1 MNPEVGKSS
10 SDENYGGYSFEQTE
24 SGIYVPK
31 GKQISNEIAKTQKAD
46 IDEPQVP
53 SQNEVDL
60 SQYEEVFV
68 VDPEEA
74 AKKYMETGQTS
85 PLVTVRSKT
94 ETSTT
99 PTQEANTTTK
109 QEADAIPSQ
118 PTVAT
123 GTPTLQE
130 NEDDLRYRK
139 ALNSVQNGDRTLIAE
154 DKRRYE
160 QGEGAATIME
170 DDEAKRY
177 EQTLQDIEKRNQ
189 QPPLTKLEQ
198 SLQRDKAEMQ
208 QKEATETA
216 EKERKHQEA
225 LDRNRELNRNWRP
238 SMSDGILR
246 MEQDANRIIQENQEF
261 EKNFTYVNKENKRV
275 EIPLPIREQM
285 TEMFGSGTQIQDP
298 KTAEKYAVMENDLYN
313 QRYNEKVAELKNR
326 GFDDATIDAYM
337 KIAKYEIKNAIQ
349 EDVKTMVTNDFLKKV
364 IDRIEQDPEKYK
376 DFIDPTTG
384 KVKESLSGDIGLI
397 LEQKIYTSWMVGE
410 KPSQEGETTPA
421 PTPETTATSTSE
433 TTTNQEGQPTEA
445 PRPDTPE
452 ERLTRL
458 NSRINELTDKT
469 RNKSLTPEEAL
480 ELAQLMTERDD
491 LQKTLAEKEDAEAE
505 KRKKKNRWLKIIAG
519 VAGAGIAL
527 ATPAVSVAA
536 LMAIT
541 LGGRYIGKGL
551 DKWGEHLRN
560 KARDIQYQIKDGMT
574 PEQIEE
580 LEKKQGRNKWWGER
594 LSEISSVLIGGTT
607 GYGIGKALQNIIEIA
622 KAAKGQIPTTAEQPS
637 VDNAGDLGG
646 NINQSSGIGRGES
659 STDTINNIMEGTV
672 TDNTN
677 WFNEGQQWWDTS
689 KYGWNPVKYGWN
701 SSNVA
706 LEGSKY
712 GDLQGSLLQ
721 SLSSKVPESVFY
733 KPGAQDLVHR
743 ALATLY
749 EQGVGSVNAIS
760 DTLAQGLQALP

>member
-1 MNPEVGKSS
+1 
-10 SDENYGGYSFEQTE
+10 
-24 SGIYVPK
+24 
-31 GKQISNEIAKTQKAD
+31 
-46 IDEPQVP
+46 
-53 SQNEVDL
+53 
-60 SQYEEVFV
+60 
-68 VDPEEA
+68 
-74 AKKYMETGQTS
+74 
-85 PLVTVRSKT
+85 
-94 ETSTT
+94 
-99 PTQEANTTTK
+99 
-109 QEADAIPSQ
+109 
-118 PTVAT
+118 
-123 GTPTLQE
+123 
-130 NEDDLRYRK
+130 
-139 ALNSVQNGDRTLIAE
+139 
-154 DKRRYE
+154 
-160 QGEGAATIME
+160 
-170 DDEAKRY
+170 
-177 EQTLQDIEKRNQ
+177 
-189 QPPLTKLEQ
+189 
-198 SLQRDKAEMQ
+198 
-208 QKEATETA
+208 
-216 EKERKHQEA
+216 
-225 LDRNRELNRNWRP
+225 
-238 SMSDGILR
+238 
-246 MEQDANRIIQENQEF
+246 
-261 EKNFTYVNKENKRV
+261 
-275 EIPLPIREQM
+275 M